1 MLKVIAA
8 AQQQRL
14 RFLDGGREAAHRQA
28 SIDRCKLA
36 MIAHSRNHTLPAERL
51 IAFSDGVMAVAITL
65 LVLDLKLP
73 ENLTGDAQQA
83 ALFSSEHAASCYA
96 LSFVVIGI
104 LWMAHHFQFSHIR
117 RVDGVLLWLN
127 LFYLMTIG
135 LIPFSTSVMSGH
147 GSPLATML
155 YAGVLVATCL
165 LSAAMWWHANRHD
178 ELMDENVSPA
188 MRREGTLKPLL
199 VAGVFALSIGIAA
212 LFGAATAQWS
222 WLLAIPAG
230 PVASHLSRD

>member
-1 MLKVIAA
+1 LTTAAKQLTSKSALIAA
-8 AQQQRL
+8 SSAMT
-14 RFLDGGREAAHRQA
+14 AHP
-28 SIDRCKLA
+28 
-36 MIAHSRNHTLPAERL
+36 RNRTLPAERL

-73 ENLTGDAQQA
+73 ENLTGDALRA
-83 ALFSSEHAASCYA
+83 ALINSEHAASCYV

-104 LWMAHHFQFSHIR
+104 LWMAHHYQFSHIR

-135 LIPFSTSVMSGH
+135 LIPFLTSVMSGH

-155 YAGVLVATCL
+155 YAGVLVATCA
-165 LSAAMWWHANRHD
+165 LSSAMWWHASRHN
-178 ELMDENVSPA
+178 ELMDEDVSPVV
-188 MRREGTLKPLL
+188 RREGTLKPLL

-212 LFGAATAQWS
+212 LFGSAAAQWS
-222 WLLAIPAG
+222 WLLAAIAG
-230 PVASHLSRD
+230 PVAYRLSRL